1 MNKII
6 LKLRIKPN
14 SSENKFIESENLVY
28 VRAQAIK
35 NKANIELIK
44 TLAKHYKVS
53 SSQIKIIKG
62 LSSREKVIEILEK

>member
-1 MNKII
+1 MI
-6 LKLRIKPN
+6 LKLRVKPN
-14 SSENKFIESENLVY
+14 SSENKFLESENLVH
-28 VRAQAIK
+28 VKAQAIK